1 MYRLLRPLLFR
12 IDPERAHGLTLQMLQ
27 AAAGFPIGLRLL
39 DRMFGLDDVRLR
51 IDALGMTF
59 KNPVGLA
66 AGYDKNALAVRGL
79 SALGFGHVELG
90 TVTVLPQPG
99 NPRPRIHRI
108 SQARGLINSMG
119 FPNAGVAE
127 LLDAPAIRAVPG
139 DTGTSEPRVHLGIN
153 VGKGKDTSLEKA
165 ADDYCA
171 LIAKV
176 CAYADYIALN
186 ISSPNTVGL
195 RQLQARDAMES
206 LLKAVIEE
214 RNRYYRRVPL
224 LVKIAPDL
232 SEAEIE
238 NVVAAVTAGGADG
251 IIATNTTIGR
261 QGVPPQYAALKGG
274 LSGAPLRERA
284 NTVMCHLA
292 RLTGGKLPLIGAG
305 GVMSASDALER
316 LRAGAWLVQV
326 YTGLIYEGP
335 GLVRQINA
343 GLLQACEREGA
354 KSVWELARR

>member
-12 IDPERAHGLTLQMLQ
+12 IDPERAHGLTLKILQ
-27 AAAGFPIGLRLL
+27 GTAGFPGGLRLL
-39 DRMFGLDDVRLR
+39 DRAFRLDDARLHV
-51 IDALGMTF
+51 DALDMTF

-66 AGYDKNALAVRGL
+66 AGYDKNGLAVRGL
-79 SALGFGHVELG
+79 PALGFGHVEIG
-90 TVTVLPQPG
+90 TVTLLPQPG
-99 NPRPRIHRI
+99 NPRPRVHRI
-108 SQARGLINSMG
+108 PQARGLINSMG
-119 FPNAGVAE
+119 FPNAGVAA
-127 LLDAPAIRAVPG
+127 LLDTPAIRAVPD
-139 DTGTSEPRVHLGIN
+139 DTGTSEPRVRLGIN
-153 VGKGKDTSLEKA
+153 VGKGKDTPLENA

-176 CAYADYIALN
+176 CAYADYIAVN
-186 ISSPNTVGL
+186 ISSPNTAGL
-195 RQLQARDAMES
+195 RQLQARNLMES
-206 LLKAVIEE
+206 LLKAVIAE
-214 RNRYYRRVPL
+214 RNRYNRRVPL

-232 SEAEIE
+232 GEAEIE
-238 NVVAAVTAGGADG
+238 DVVAAVTAAGADG

-261 QGVPPQYAALKGG
+261 PGVPPQLATLKGG

-284 NTVMCHLA
+284 NAVMCHLA
-292 RLTGGKLPLIGAG
+292 RLTGGKLPLIGVG
-305 GVMSASDALER
+305 GIMSASDALER

-343 GLLQACEREGA
+343 GLLQTCEREGA

>member
-12 IDPERAHGLTLQMLQ
+12 IDPERAHGVTLKTLQ
-27 AAAGFPIGLRLL
+27 AAAGFPSGLRLL
-39 DRMFGLDDVRLR
+39 DWMFRCDDSRLH
-51 IDALGMTF
+51 IDALGMNF

-79 SALGFGHVELG
+79 SALGFGHVEVG
-90 TVTVLPQPG
+90 TVTLVPQAG
-99 NPRPRIHRI
+99 NPRPRVHRVPE
-108 SQARGLINSMG
+108 ARGLINSMG
-119 FPNAGVAE
+119 FPNAGVAA
-127 LLDAPAIRAVPG
+127 LLDAPAIRAVPD
-139 DTGTSEPRVHLGIN
+139 DTGTSEHRVRLGIN
-153 VGKGKDTSLEKA
+153 VGKGKDIPLEKA

-176 CAYADYIALN
+176 CTYADYVAVN

-195 RQLQARDAMES
+195 RQLQARDSMEA
-206 LLKAVIEE
+206 LLKAVIAE
-214 RNRYYRRVPL
+214 RNRYNRRVPL

-238 NVVAAVTAGGADG
+238 DVVAAVTAGGADG

-261 QGVPPQYAALKGG
+261 QGVPPKYATLKGG
-274 LSGAPLRERA
+274 LSGGPLRERA
-284 NTVMCHLA
+284 NVVMCHLA
-292 RLTGGKLPLIGAG
+292 RLTGGTLPLIGAG
-305 GVMSASDALER
+305 GIMSASDALER

-354 KSVWELARR
+354 RSVWELVRR